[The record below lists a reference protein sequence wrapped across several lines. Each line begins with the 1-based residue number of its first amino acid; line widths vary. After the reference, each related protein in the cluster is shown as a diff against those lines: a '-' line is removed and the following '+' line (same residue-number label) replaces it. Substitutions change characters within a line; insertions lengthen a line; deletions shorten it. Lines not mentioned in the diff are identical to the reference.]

1 MSRRPTRSTRTYTF
15 FPYTTLVRSNGWGR
29 GAIRGPFLLPTP
41 SGGNRAFPANPSVGM
56 SASRRPKPAV
66 APAKAGAAVGLRG
79 RRWLRPLAAPAFAG
93 ATVIGAGD
101 SPPQSR
107 WTEHHALSAAFTPVS
122 GHSILHVMHRPYP

>member
-41 SGGNRAFPANPSVGM
+41 SGGNRAFPANPYVGM

-107 WTEHHALSAAFTPVS
+107 WSEHPALAAALTP
-122 GHSILHVMHRPYP
+122 GAGRSILREIGRAHV